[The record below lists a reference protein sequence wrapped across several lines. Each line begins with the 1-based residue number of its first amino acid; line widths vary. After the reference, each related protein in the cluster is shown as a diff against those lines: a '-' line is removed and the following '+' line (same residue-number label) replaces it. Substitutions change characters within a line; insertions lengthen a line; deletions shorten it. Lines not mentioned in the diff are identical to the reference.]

1 MNVEWCT
8 YICEFVDLCQ
18 SHVLQIC
25 VKIKQLGG
33 NIKTEKNILIKSV
46 FFLHQIVG
54 KGTSNKEGKLWDC
67 LGEFI
72 PSHRRPPTQKTPPP
86 PSQALY
92 EGHILMLVSEVP
104 WDNLRVDFWF
114 IGHYLWL
121 SRYGRLAHLHVCTAL
136 RYWVVR

>member
-1 MNVEWCT
+1 M
-8 YICEFVDLCQ
+8 YIYMWIVDLCQ
-18 SHVLQIC
+18 NYVLQIC

-46 FFLHQIVG
+46 FFLHQKRG
-54 KGTSNKEGKLWDC
+54 HQTKKGNFETVWGNLSLHTDVPQLK
-67 LGEFI
+67 
-72 PSHRRPPTQKTPPP
+72 RTPPP
-86 PSQALY
+86 KALY
-92 EGHILMLVSEVP
+92 EGHILMLVSEVS

>member
-1 MNVEWCT
+1 MINVEWCT

-46 FFLHQIVG
+46 FFLHQIEG

-72 PSHRRPPTQKTPPP
+72 PSHWCPPTQKTPPP
-86 PSQALY
+86 PKALY
-92 EGHILMLVSEVP
+92 EGRILMLVREVS

>member
-1 MNVEWCT
+1 M
-8 YICEFVDLCQ
+8 YIYMWICRSVSKSCIADLCQ
-18 SHVLQIC
+18 NQTTWR
-25 VKIKQLGG
+25 G